1 MNNMYEIAK
10 AASIMPEKMVDLCFR
25 TDFVLS
31 VSINYKNFET
41 ATVNC
46 FQVNCLPNN

>member
-10 AASIMPEKMVDLCFR
+10 AASIMPEKMVDLSFR

-31 VSINYKNFET
+31 VSIKFKNFET